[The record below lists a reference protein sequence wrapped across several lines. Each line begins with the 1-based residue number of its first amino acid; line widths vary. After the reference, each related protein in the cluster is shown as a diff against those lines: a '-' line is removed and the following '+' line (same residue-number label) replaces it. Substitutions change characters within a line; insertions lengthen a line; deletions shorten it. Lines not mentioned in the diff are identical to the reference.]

1 MIKILDKSN
10 CCGCSACVQICHE
23 KCIKMKQDIEGFE
36 YPFIDI
42 AKCVNCGLCEKICPV
57 QNSKNEDNKI
67 LKAYAA
73 YAKKEDIR
81 LQSSSGGMF
90 TLLSEEIL
98 NRNGVIFGAAF
109 DEKFLVHHIAI
120 DNKEDLSKLR
130 GSKYLQ
136 SRIENTYFEAKQ
148 FLNVG
153 RFVLYVGTACQIAG
167 LKEYLRKDYEKLY
180 TIDVLCHGVPSPK
193 VWKMY
198 LGYQEKQHEASVKS
212 IFFRYKVKGW
222 KTYSL
227 QVLFRNS
234 EKYEEIFK
242 NDYFMK
248 LFLRDICLRPSCH
261 DCKFKNLNRPSDI
274 TLGDCWGI
282 ENYMP
287 DMDDD
292 KGTSVVLIHS
302 EKGQNLFDILKNQI
316 VYHKAEVD
324 KALSPTADSRKSV
337 AIHPKR
343 NIFFKKLEQGA
354 DIDQLVKLT
363 ELSGLTK
370 IKRKIKSFV
379 KKIIINDM

>member
-1 MIKILDKSN
+1 MIKISDKSN
-10 CCGCSACVQICHE
+10 CCGCSACVQICPK

-36 YPFIDI
+36 YPSIDI
-42 AKCVNCGLCEKICPV
+42 AKCINCGLCEEICPV
-57 QNSKNEDNKI
+57 QNSKNEGNKI
-67 LKAYAA
+67 LKAYVA

-109 DEKFLVHHIAI
+109 DEKFLVHHMAI
-120 DNKEDLSKLR
+120 DNKEDLSNLR

-148 FLNVG
+148 FLNDG

-167 LKEYLRKDYEKLY
+167 LKEYLRENYEKLY

-193 VWKMY
+193 VWETY
-198 LGYQEKQHEASVKS
+198 LRYQEKQHKASVKS
-212 IFFRYKVKGW
+212 IFFRYKVNGW
-222 KTYSL
+222 KTYSM

-234 EKYEEIFK
+234 EKYEKIFK

-248 LFLRDICLRPSCH
+248 LFLRDICLRPSCY
-261 DCKFKNLNRPSDI
+261 DCKFKNLNRPADI
-274 TLGDCWGI
+274 TIGDCWGI

-287 DMDDD
+287 SMDDN

-302 EKGQNLFDILKNQI
+302 KNGQKLFDTLKNQI
-316 VYHKAEVD
+316 VYNEAEVD
-324 KALSPTADSRKSV
+324 KALPPTADSRKSV
-337 AIHPKR
+337 VMHPKR
-343 NIFFKKLEQGA
+343 DKFFKKLEKGV
-354 DIDQLVKLT
+354 DFEQLVKLI
-363 ELSGLTK
+363 EPSGLTK
-370 IKRKIKSFV
+370 VKRRIKSYL
-379 KKIIINDM
+379 KK